1 MNRRDFLDAAA
12 QQLAAVA
19 VAPSVIRVPRR
30 ATSSAAVDRP
40 ARLARHAPVV
50 TRFDAF
56 SALSVGNGAFAFTV
70 DATGLQTFAEEY
82 REIPLATQAEW
93 GWHSFPNPARYS
105 LQDALVTYDAHG
117 RAVSYASAQ
126 DSAAGKWLRENPHRL
141 SLGRVGFKLV
151 RADDSPAKSS
161 DLADVRQ
168 RLDLW
173 SGKIESTFTLD
184 GRVVRVVT
192 AAHPSRD
199 LIAVR
204 VESAQLDPARL
215 AIAIAFPYGGAMH
228 TGDPA
233 DWSHADRHRTEIAAS
248 DRRSVTWHRTVD
260 ADQYWARA
268 SWTSGAKFHQT
279 GPHEFLIEPSKN
291 SASLECVFDFSPRHD
306 REPL

>member
-1 MNRRDFLDAAA
+1 RAQRWQRRVCVHCRRDWAPDLRRRIPRDPTRDA
-12 QQLAAVA
+12 
-19 VAPSVIRVPRR
+19 
-30 ATSSAAVDRP
+30 
-40 ARLARHAPVV
+40 
-50 TRFDAF
+50 
-56 SALSVGNGAFAFTV
+56 GGM
-70 DATGLQTFAEEY
+70 GM
-82 REIPLATQAEW
+82 
-93 GWHSFPNPARYS
+93 HSFPNPSGYR
-105 LQDALVTYDAHG
+105 LEDALVTYDAHG

-126 DSAAGKWLRENPHRL
+126 DSAPGKWLRENPHRL

-215 AIAIAFPYGGAMH
+215 AI
-228 TGDPA
+228 
-233 DWSHADRHRTEIAAS
+233 
-248 DRRSVTWHRTVD
+248 
-260 ADQYWARA
+260 
-268 SWTSGAKFHQT
+268 
-279 GPHEFLIEPSKN
+279 
-291 SASLECVFDFSPRHD
+291 
-306 REPL
+306 